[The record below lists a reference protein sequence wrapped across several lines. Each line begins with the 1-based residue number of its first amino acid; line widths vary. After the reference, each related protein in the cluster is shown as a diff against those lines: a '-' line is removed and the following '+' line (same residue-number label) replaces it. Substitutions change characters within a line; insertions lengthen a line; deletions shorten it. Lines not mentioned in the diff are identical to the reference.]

1 MRGLIA
7 VFALAG
13 CNFVAGDTYSVNG
26 VVRDVGQHSV
36 RLEHGPVPGAFE
48 EGATT
53 FVVDPNLARQLRPG
67 DLIQANLMTAEDGT
81 VRIIGAKV
89 TGHEEPLA
97 LAPDAVIA
105 LAEGEQLPA
114 LTMPGVD
121 GPVLIGAGQG
131 VPTVLTFLFTSCPMP
146 EACPLLASKLK
157 ELQGEL
163 DHGRIVSVTLDPA
176 RDSLEVL
183 KAYGADRG
191 ANPAHWLFARLELDE
206 LKTLLLRAG
215 ASRVESQGDILHSL
229 HILVLDGDGRLLWRG
244 SDNSWEVDDVAAWV
258 TMARLGKGLPAAAT
272 PQ

>member
-7 VFALAG
+7 MLALAG
-13 CNFVAGDTYSVNG
+13 CNFVAGDTYTVHG
-26 VVRDVGQHSV
+26 VVRDVGERSV
-36 RLEHGPVPGAFE
+36 KLEHGAVPGVFA
-48 EGATT
+48 EGDTT

-67 DLIQANLMTAEDGT
+67 DLVQANLMTADDGT

-97 LAPDAVIA
+97 LPPGAVIA

-121 GPVLIGAGQG
+121 GPVTIGAGQG

-157 ELQGEL
+157 ELQGQL
-163 DHGRIVSVTLDPA
+163 GQARIVSVTLDPA

-183 KAYGADRG
+183 KAYGAERG
-191 ANPAHWLFARLELDE
+191 ADPAQWTFARLELDE

-229 HILVLDGDGRLLWRG
+229 HILVLDADGRLIWRG
-244 SDNSWEVDDVAAWV
+244 SDNSWDVAEVAAWV
-258 TMARLGKGLPAAAT
+258 NRGPGG
-272 PQ
+272 

>member
-1 MRGLIA
+1 MRGLITMLTL
-7 VFALAG
+7 VG
-13 CNFVAGDTYSVNG
+13 CNFVAGDTYPVNG
-26 VVRDVGQHSV
+26 VVRDVGERSV
-36 RLEHGPVPGAFE
+36 RLEHGPVPGALE
-48 EGATT
+48 EGDTT

-67 DLIQANLMTAEDGT
+67 DLVQANLMTAEDGT

-114 LTMPGVD
+114 LTLPGVD
-121 GPVLIGAGQG
+121 GPVQLGAGQG

-157 ELQGEL
+157 ELQGQL
-163 DHGRIVSVTLDPA
+163 GQARIVSVTLDPA

-183 KAYGADRG
+183 KAYGVERG
-191 ANPAHWLFARLELDE
+191 ANPAQWTFARVELDA

-229 HILVLDGDGRLLWRG
+229 HILLLDADGRLLWRG
-244 SDNSWEVDDVAAWV
+244 SDNSWDVAEVA
-258 TMARLGKGLPAAAT
+258 ARINAPSGG
-272 PQ
+272 